1 MTRYIRVRPAR
12 LAGILAKRTGTAVG
26 LSPYD
31 APVALIGRF
40 DQAARKFWLSF
51 EYLDEEP
58 GRQIASAEDIELFVG
73 KNSRKLLHISI
84 LLKNVELTPS
94 ELSRLKTRVM
104 DLLGRAEQSQDSGAQ
119 DAGSGQIG
127 WDVAKELL
135 SLEFS
140 ELTEEMVAAVPSA
153 ATK

>member
-1 MTRYIRVRPAR
+1 MRNPADR
-12 LAGILAKRTGTAVG
+12 SLG
-26 LSPYD
+26 
-31 APVALIGRF
+31 
-40 DQAARKFWLSF
+40 
-51 EYLDEEP
+51 
-58 GRQIASAEDIELFVG
+58 AEDIELFVG

-127 WDVAKELL
+127 WDVAKESVKLGIL
-135 SLEFS
+135 
-140 ELTEEMVAAVPSA
+140 
-153 ATK
+153 